1 MHVMVF
7 ITVLVYQSSVEISLI
22 IKFSFILGMISRNDV
37 SYLLV
42 VVAMRS
48 IVWIL
53 NKAPSW
59 LLFKLIALN

>member
-22 IKFSFILGMISRNDV
+22 IRFSFILGMISRNDV

-48 IVWIL
+48 IV
-53 NKAPSW
+53 
-59 LLFKLIALN
+59 